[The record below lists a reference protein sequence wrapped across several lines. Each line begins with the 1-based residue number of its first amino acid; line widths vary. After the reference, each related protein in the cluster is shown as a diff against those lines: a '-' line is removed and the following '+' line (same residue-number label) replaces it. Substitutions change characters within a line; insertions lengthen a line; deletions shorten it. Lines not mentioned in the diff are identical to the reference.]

1 MAKLVLQLEGV
12 VLREYALDRDTFSI
26 GRKAQSEIQIDDIT
40 VSSKHAVIKVEKN
53 AYMDHIND
61 VYVVDLESTNGTMVN
76 GQRIKKHLLRHGDVI
91 QIGRHEFK
99 FLDEDAPDFE
109 KTVMMKPDAEKVKTR
124 ALPEAQVKVLDGP
137 KAGHTLDIIKSY
149 TTLGNAGSTVI
160 ISKRSQGYYIAHV
173 QSKGAKPVKGEGT
186 PKLNGKKFGAN
197 SVPLTDHD
205 VIEMAGMKLEFMYKN

>member
-1 MAKLVLQLEGV
+1 MAKLVLCLEGV
-12 VLREYALDRDTFSI
+12 VLREFPLDRESFSI
-26 GRKAQSEIQIDDIT
+26 GRKSQSDIQIDDIT
-40 VSSKHAVIKVEKN
+40 VSSKHAVVKIEKN
-53 AYMDHIND
+53 AYMDHIKD

-76 GQRIKKHLLRHGDVI
+76 GQRIKKHMLRHGDVI

-124 ALPEAQVKVLDGP
+124 ALPEAAVKVMNGP
-137 KAGHTLDIIKSY
+137 KAGHSVDITKSY
-149 TTLGNAGSTVI
+149 TTMGNAGSTII
-160 ISKRSQGYYIAHV
+160 ISKRAQGYYIAHV
-173 QSKGAKPVKGEGT
+173 QSKGAKPAKGEGV

-205 VIEMAGMKLEFMYKN
+205 VIEVSGMKLEFVYKN